1 MPQSDHPKVLM
12 PNCLSIDPQS
22 PDSKTLDK
30 AVQVIESGGVVA
42 FPTETFYGL
51 AVDPENVFSVRK
63 LFKVKGRDSDKAIPL
78 IAADAAQVES
88 RISSLS
94 VDELRLAD
102 RFWPGPLALVI
113 RASENLAWNLHA
125 GTVAVRVPG
134 HTMARMLVN
143 QVGRPITA
151 TSANISGALPAV
163 SADEVY
169 ETLGSVLDLIL
180 DGGTT
185 PGGVAS
191 TIVRVDQFGPVLIR
205 AGVLPWERVLES
217 FSSVK

>member
-1 MPQSDHPKVLM
+1 M

-22 PDSKTLDK
+22 PDPKTLDK

-51 AVDPENVFSVRK
+51 AVDPENVASVQK
-63 LFKVKGRDSDKAIPL
+63 LFKLKGRNLDKAIPL
-78 IAADAAQVES
+78 IAADVAQVES
-88 RISSLS
+88 RIASLS
-94 VDELRLAD
+94 VDELRLANC
-102 RFWPGPLALVI
+102 FWPGPLALVI

-143 QVGRPITA
+143 QVGRPVTA
-151 TSANISGALPAV
+151 TSANISGALPAS

-169 ETLGSVLDLIL
+169 ETLGSALDLIL
-180 DGGTT
+180 DGGPT
-185 PGGVAS
+185 PGGIAS
-191 TIVRVDQFGPVLIR
+191 TIVRVDQSGPVLIR
-205 AGVLPWERVLES
+205 AGVLPWERVLEF

>member
-1 MPQSDHPKVLM
+1 M

-22 PDSKTLDK
+22 PDPEALDK

-51 AVDPENVFSVRK
+51 AVDPENVSSVQK
-63 LFKVKGRDSDKAIPL
+63 LFKVKGRDSAKAIPL
-78 IAADAAQVES
+78 IAADVVQVES

-94 VDELRLAD
+94 VNELHLANC
-102 RFWPGPLALVI
+102 FWPGPLALVI
-113 RASENLAWNLHA
+113 RASENLASNLHA

-134 HTMARMLVN
+134 HTMARMLVS

-151 TSANISGALPAV
+151 TSANMSGTLPAI

-169 ETLGSVLDLIL
+169 EKLGSALDLIL
-180 DGGTT
+180 DGGPT

-191 TIVRVDQFGPVLIR
+191 TIVRVDQSGPVLIR

>member
-1 MPQSDHPKVLM
+1 M

-22 PDSKTLDK
+22 PDPKTLDK

-51 AVDPENVFSVRK
+51 AVDPENVSSVQK
-63 LFKVKGRDSDKAIPL
+63 LFKLKGRDLDKAIPL
-78 IAADAAQVES
+78 IAGDVAQVES
-88 RISSLS
+88 RIASLS
-94 VDELRLAD
+94 VDELRLANC
-102 RFWPGPLALVI
+102 FWPGPLALVI

-151 TSANISGALPAV
+151 TSANISGALPAS

-180 DGGTT
+180 DGGPT
-185 PGGVAS
+185 PGGIAS
-191 TIVRVDQFGPVLIR
+191 TIVRVDQSGPALIR
-205 AGVLPWERVLES
+205 AGVLPWERVLEF
-217 FSSVK
+217 FSNVK

>member
-1 MPQSDHPKVLM
+1 M

-22 PDSKTLDK
+22 PDPETLDK

-51 AVDPENVFSVRK
+51 AVDPENVLSVQK
-63 LFKVKGRDSDKAIPL
+63 LFKVKGRDSAKAIPL
-78 IAADAAQVES
+78 IASDVVQVES

-94 VDELRLAD
+94 VNELHLAN
-102 RFWPGPLALVI
+102 RFWPGPFALVI
-113 RASENLAWNLHA
+113 RASENLASNLHA

-134 HTMARMLVN
+134 HTMARMLVS

-151 TSANISGALPAV
+151 TSANMSGTLPAI

-169 ETLGSVLDLIL
+169 EKLGSALDLIL
-180 DGGTT
+180 DGGPT

-191 TIVRVDQFGPVLIR
+191 TIVRVDQSGPVLIR

>member
-1 MPQSDHPKVLM
+1 M

-22 PDSKTLDK
+22 PDPKTLDK

-51 AVDPENVFSVRK
+51 AVDPENVSSVQK
-63 LFKVKGRDSDKAIPL
+63 LFKIKGRNLDKAIPL
-78 IAADAAQVES
+78 IAADVAQVES
-88 RISSLS
+88 RIASLS
-94 VDELRLAD
+94 VDELRLANC
-102 RFWPGPLALVI
+102 FWPGPLALVI
-113 RASENLAWNLHA
+113 RAAENLAWNLHA

-143 QVGRPITA
+143 QVGRPVTA
-151 TSANISGALPAV
+151 TSANISGALPAS

-180 DGGTT
+180 DGGPT
-185 PGGVAS
+185 PGGIAS
-191 TIVRVDQFGPVLIR
+191 TIVRVDQSGPVLIR
-205 AGVLPWERVLES
+205 AGVLPWERVLEF
-217 FSSVK
+217 FSNVK

>member
-1 MPQSDHPKVLM
+1 M

-22 PDSKTLDK
+22 PDPETLDK

-51 AVDPENVFSVRK
+51 AVDPENVSSVQK
-63 LFKVKGRDSDKAIPL
+63 LFQVKGRDSAKAIPL
-78 IAADAAQVES
+78 IAADVVQVES
-88 RISSLS
+88 SISSLS
-94 VDELRLAD
+94 VNELHLAN

-113 RASENLAWNLHA
+113 RASENLASNLHA

-134 HTMARMLVN
+134 HTMARMLVS

-151 TSANISGALPAV
+151 TSANMSGTLPAI

-169 ETLGSVLDLIL
+169 EKLGSALDLIL
-180 DGGTT
+180 DGGPT

-191 TIVRVDQFGPVLIR
+191 TIVRVDQSGPVLIR